1 MSEGGKL
8 ALSEGEVDTLKEKL
22 DAARQLIAN
31 LEEELTN
38 HKEDAC
44 IHQEDVYMLSQELE
58 KARQEESREEVS
70 LQYSFVQCLL
80 DHSDFAFSSSFNQ
93 TETHP
98 ILQSLGID
106 TQTMTH
112 LDYAQTVLESD
123 QPPFMKIMTEFLL
136 SQEEDGPTFTGTL
149 FPISDKGII
158 EESSYLRMVP
168 DGRFIRQGGYIAGE
182 YKNGKFLYRSVDP
195 IRHIYVRLET
205 LVQRLISII
214 RDHGPK
220 HDAEDESWVV
230 SLNETDIE
238 YETGSDDEDEHLS
251 TRAQRIFEITCW
263 SWDTIRAFA
272 ALVDDYLVQSGSS
285 MDDFMNRK
293 YQFVFDKCIVVLSA
307 NE

>member
-1 MSEGGKL
+1 MSEGEKL

-22 DAARQLIAN
+22 DATRQLIAN

-38 HKEDAC
+38 HKEDA
-44 IHQEDVYMLSQELE
+44 
-58 KARQEESREEVS
+58 ESREEVS

-106 TQTMTH
+106 TQTMTN
-112 LDYAQTVLESD
+112 LDYAQKVLESD
-123 QPPFMKIMTEFLL
+123 QPPFMKVMTEFLL
-136 SQEEDGPTFTGTL
+136 SQEVDGPTFTGTL
-149 FPISDKGII
+149 FPISRII

-251 TRAQRIFEITCW
+251 TRAQRIFEITGW

-272 ALVDDYLVQSGSS
+272 ALVDDHLVQSGSS

>member
-1 MSEGGKL
+1 MQTKLESEKDKL

-22 DAARQLIAN
+22 DATRQLIAN

-38 HKEDAC
+38 HKEDA
-44 IHQEDVYMLSQELE
+44 
-58 KARQEESREEVS
+58 ESREEVS

-80 DHSDFAFSSSFNQ
+80 DHSDFALFSSSFNQ

-112 LDYAQTVLESD
+112 LDYVQKVLESD
-123 QPPFMKIMTEFLL
+123 QPPFMKAMTEFLL
-136 SQEEDGPTFTGTL
+136 SQEVDGPTFTGTM
-149 FPISDKGII
+149 FPISRII
-158 EESSYLRMVP
+158 EESSHLRMVP
-168 DGRFIRQGGYIAGE
+168 DGRFLGQAGSINSDQ
-182 YKNGKFLYRSVDP
+182 YGFLYRSVDP
-195 IRHIYVRLET
+195 IRHIYDRLKT
-205 LVQRLISII
+205 LVKRLISII

-220 HDAEDESWVV
+220 IDDEDDSWLISV
-230 SLNETDIE
+230 NATDVE

-251 TRAQRIFEITCW
+251 TRAQRIFEITGW

-272 ALVDDYLVQSGSS
+272 ALVDDHLVQSGSS

>member
-1 MSEGGKL
+1 MSEGEKL

-80 DHSDFAFSSSFNQ
+80 DHSDFALFSSSFNQ

-106 TQTMTH
+106 TQTMTN
-112 LDYAQTVLESD
+112 LDYAQKVLESD
-123 QPPFMKIMTEFLL
+123 QPPFMKAMTEFLL
-136 SQEEDGPTFTGTL
+136 SQEVDGPTFTGTM
-149 FPISDKGII
+149 FPISRII
-158 EESSYLRMVP
+158 EESSHLRMVP
-168 DGRFIRQGGYIAGE
+168 DGRFLGQAGSINSDQ
-182 YKNGKFLYRSVDP
+182 YGFLYRSVDP
-195 IRHIYVRLET
+195 IRHIYDRLKT
-205 LVQRLISII
+205 LVKRLISII

-220 HDAEDESWVV
+220 IDDEVDSWLISV
-230 SLNETDIE
+230 NATDVE

-251 TRAQRIFEITCW
+251 TRSQRIFEITGW

-272 ALVDDYLVQSGSS
+272 ALVDDHLVQSGSS